1 MSGLA
6 WLKRSRRATIVALAV
21 ALSIVTGGA
30 ALAASSGLTFV
41 PHKADQITNLGVLET
56 QIKNYYGTPT
66 AATGPT
72 NCDENLVSPANS
84 NYSREARAV
93 AAAGERWLKSQLNW
107 WARSYNHKS
116 YHHKTSAM
124 PAIVLD
130 VDDTTVT
137 TWNYELCSNWDYNP
151 TANAVFVGLTGDPAV
166 FTGNLFPATP
176 GMVSMVTW
184 AANHGYAVFFIT
196 GRGSAQYQATLAN
209 LVSDTY
215 AGYADLPAPDVDAGY
230 PAPTTIDRTGTGDIG
245 PGLFTKPDVADY
257 PLYLQTACASDPGG
271 KCTTIHYKSATR
283 AYIESQGYD
292 IVASFG
298 DQYSD
303 LKGGYADKTFKMP
316 NPNYYLP

>member
-56 QIKNYYGTPT
+56 QIKNYYGDPSG
-66 AATGPT
+66 TGVFAP
-72 NCDENLVSPANS
+72 DS
-84 NYSREARAV
+84 NYAREARSV
-93 AAAGERWLKSQLNW
+93 AAAGERWLKSHVNW
-107 WARSYNHKS
+107 WVKS
-116 YHHKTSAM
+116 YHHKSHHMSSAK

-130 VDDTTVT
+130 VDDTTLT
-137 TWNYELCSNWDYNP
+137 TWNYEIFSNWAYNP
-151 TANAVFVGLTGDPAV
+151 STNATYVEGQ
-166 FTGNLFPATP
+166 LFPATP
-176 GMVSMVTW
+176 GMVEMANW
-184 AANHGYAVFFIT
+184 AAKHGYAIFYIT
-196 GRGSAQYQATLAN
+196 GRPNAQEAATLGN
-209 LVSDTY
+209 LTSD
-215 AGYADLPAPDVDAGY
+215 GVGVDAGY
-230 PAPTTIDRTGTGDIG
+230 PDPTTLPDGTD
-245 PGLFTKPDVADY
+245 GLFTKPKTVA
-257 PLYLQTACASDPGG
+257 PPTYLTCGTS
-271 KCTTIHYKSATR
+271 CSTIQYKSLTR
-283 AYIESQGYD
+283 KYIESQGYD